1 MTSSLSV
8 QNFESI
14 GLQPSGVAPPNIVFN
29 VLQGINSDSIKIVAT
44 FGNLVYLLNTA
55 VPNNNPSDL
64 TINFIDVASLSDNQF
79 FLFFKFFIIS
89 NSILTIN
96 FQING
101 VTLATTT
108 LNRNSSDNLIEILLN
123 QTTIFV
129 QNPINDAP
137 TDGIIYG
144 RQDSNWVAAGGGTT
158 EVYSFNTRTGAV
170 VSQTGDY
177 SMSQISGT
185 ATITQGGTGQ
195 TTQQT
200 AINALAGNVTSGQY
214 LRGNGTNVIMS
225 AIQTADVPI
234 LNQNTTGSAGSF
246 TGNLVGDVSG
256 TQITTSVKKI
266 NGVTLST
273 LSTGLLKNTTGTGA
287 PTIAIS
293 GVDYVIPSG
302 NITGTASN
310 ITATT
315 NTTLT
320 SLPNLDLTNI
330 VNNTILPNL
339 LYRVN
344 LAFDKTDFHPDTIE
358 LSLKSEYFV
367 NIDFNF
373 VSQEFFNGEVI
384 NNVYD
389 LNFFTE
395 ALSNQEIVKVEIN
408 LNVRTVCNF
417 LFNIQ
422 LQNNSNVPS
431 ITFPVQ
437 ERIYQTLFLEIGQ
450 NVLRLSEFQN
460 ADILYTNQENYWDS
474 IMNYTQNLNEISRY
488 TGKFCGYWNKNFQSL
503 TYDLNSNNPKEMCKL
518 LFNTDL
524 SKNKLFFGGEN
535 VYRNGTDIRIKG
547 LAYFVEDGNH
557 LNESFFRYPFYYF
570 GANVLIDNPSS
581 IIDIN
586 NPTFAISP
594 GNENLFVINVG
605 SFQMNNPT
613 LSDYYQNG
621 LLLNFDNALKTNTVA
636 NSDFSAFDVILRDN
650 DDRYCKI
657 GVLNNEIISFQDRFP
672 QTQNPVEENYFSF
685 QVISSPKLCRTQ
697 NKNWLLNKWMED
709 NVTMTGNPNTDRQEG
724 QYNFDGDLSGSNV
737 NLRSEQFTNRASLNV
752 APALVPYTF
761 VYDLTQLQN
770 VNYTDPNGG
779 GSITVSGSTIR
790 DLMIQITNNFG
801 VPFRPN
807 SSTPIIFPNIL
818 RVYNWE
824 SDLSNKVYLND
835 IIYGNRFDLTI
846 NGNIQPLDFN
856 ATKHTYSSKAYMAQ
870 QSNGDTRFLVPVSL
884 MNNQTNNAGERF
896 YDIDTIND
904 NKKYAVL

>member
-79 FLFFKFFIIS
+79 FLFFKFFTIS

-158 EVYSFNTRTGAV
+158 EVYSFNTRTGTV

-302 NITGTASN
+302 SITGTASN

-330 VNNTILPNL
+330 VNNTVLPNL

-373 VSQEFFNGEVI
+373 VSQEFFNGEVT

-389 LNFFTE
+389 LNFVTE
-395 ALSNQEIVKVEIN
+395 ALNNQEIITVEIN
-408 LNVRTVCNF
+408 LNVRTACNF

-503 TYDLNSNNPKEMCKL
+503 T
-518 LFNTDL
+518 
-524 SKNKLFFGGEN
+524 
-535 VYRNGTDIRIKG
+535 
-547 LAYFVEDGNH
+547 
-557 LNESFFRYPFYYF
+557 
-570 GANVLIDNPSS
+570 
-581 IIDIN
+581 
-586 NPTFAISP
+586 
-594 GNENLFVINVG
+594 
-605 SFQMNNPT
+605 
-613 LSDYYQNG
+613 
-621 LLLNFDNALKTNTVA
+621 
-636 NSDFSAFDVILRDN
+636 
-650 DDRYCKI
+650 
-657 GVLNNEIISFQDRFP
+657 
-672 QTQNPVEENYFSF
+672 
-685 QVISSPKLCRTQ
+685 
-697 NKNWLLNKWMED
+697 
-709 NVTMTGNPNTDRQEG
+709 
-724 QYNFDGDLSGSNV
+724 
-737 NLRSEQFTNRASLNV
+737 
-752 APALVPYTF
+752 
-761 VYDLTQLQN
+761 
-770 VNYTDPNGG
+770 
-779 GSITVSGSTIR
+779 
-790 DLMIQITNNFG
+790 
-801 VPFRPN
+801 
-807 SSTPIIFPNIL
+807 
-818 RVYNWE
+818 
-824 SDLSNKVYLND
+824 
-835 IIYGNRFDLTI
+835 
-846 NGNIQPLDFN
+846 
-856 ATKHTYSSKAYMAQ
+856 
-870 QSNGDTRFLVPVSL
+870 
-884 MNNQTNNAGERF
+884 
-896 YDIDTIND
+896 
-904 NKKYAVL
+904 

>member
-14 GLQPSGVAPPNIVFN
+14 GLQPSGVAPSNIVFN

-64 TINFIDVASLSDNQF
+64 TINFIDVASLFDNQF
-79 FLFFKFFIIS
+79 FLFFKFVTIS

-96 FQING
+96 FQIHG

-144 RQDSNWVAAGGGTT
+144 RQNSNWVAVGGGTT

-185 ATITQGGTGQ
+185 AAITQGGTGQ

-200 AINALAGNVTSGQY
+200 AINALAGNVTSRQY

-225 AIQTADVPI
+225 AIQAADVPI
-234 LNQNTTGSAGSF
+234 LNQ
-246 TGNLVGDVSG
+246 
-256 TQITTSVKKI
+256 
-266 NGVTLST
+266 ST
-273 LSTGLLKNTTGTGA
+273 
-287 PTIAIS
+287 
-293 GVDYVIPSG
+293 
-302 NITGTASN
+302 TGTASN

-320 SLPNLDLTNI
+320 SLPNLNLTAI
-330 VNNTILPNL
+330 VNNVILPNL
-339 LYRVN
+339 LYRTSIESN
-344 LAFDKTDFHPDTIE
+344 KDDFQSDTIV
-358 LSLKSEYFV
+358 LSFDNEYFI
-367 NIDFNF
+367 NINFNF
-373 VSQEFFNGEVI
+373 ASQEFFNGEVI
-384 NNVYD
+384 NNIYD
-389 LNFFTE
+389 LNFVTGN
-395 ALSNQEIVKVEIN
+395 LNQEIVSVKIN
-408 LNVRTVCNF
+408 LNVREACNF

-422 LQNNSNVPS
+422 LQDNSNVPS
-431 ITFPVQ
+431 ITFPVR
-437 ERIYQTLFLEIGQ
+437 EKIYQTLILEIGP

-460 ADILYTNQENYWDS
+460 ADILYTNQNDYWDS

-503 TYDLNSNNPKEMCKL
+503 TYNLNSNNPKEMCKL

-535 VYRNGTDIRIKG
+535 VYRDGTDIKIKG

-605 SFQMNNPT
+605 SFQMNNLT

-636 NSDFSAFDVILRDN
+636 NSNFSAFDVILRDN

-657 GVLNNEIISFQDRFP
+657 GVLNNEIISFQDTFP

-697 NKNWLLNKWMED
+697 NKNWLLNKWMEN
-709 NVTMTGNPNTDRQEG
+709 NVTMTGNPNTDRKEG

-737 NLRSEQFTNRASLNV
+737 NLQTGQFTNRASLNV
-752 APALVPYTF
+752 SPALVPYTF
-761 VYDLTQLQN
+761 IYDLTQLQN

-790 DLMIQITNNFG
+790 NLMIQITNNFG

-807 SSTPIIFPNIL
+807 PSTPIIFPNIL

-824 SDLSNKVYLND
+824 SDLNNKVYLND
-835 IIYGNRFDLTI
+835 IIYGNRFDLTT
-846 NGNIQPLDFN
+846 NGSIQPLNFN

-870 QSNGDTRFLVPVSL
+870 QSNGDTKFLVPVSL